1 MDVNDLV
8 TYRELEELKYRYF
21 RALDHKD
28 WDLFATVFTPDA
40 TAVYGSR
47 LAFTGPG
54 DIVSYMQENLGPTMI
69 TLHQVHHPELTV
81 DGDNATG
88 TWSLMDRVIMTEYRF
103 LLDGMSTY
111 RDRYERG
118 DDGVWRIAHTGYERV
133 YESMISFDDMPS
145 FKLTSNKWATD

>member
-28 WDLFATVFTPDA
+28 WDLFATIFTADA
-40 TAVYGSR
+40 TAVYGTR

-69 TLHQVHHPELTV
+69 TLHQVHHPEFTL

-103 LLDGMSTY
+103 VLEGMSTY
-111 RDRYERG
+111 HDRYQRG
-118 DDGVWRIAHTGYERV
+118 EDGVWRIAHTGYERV
-133 YESMISFDDMPS
+133 YETMTSFDDMPS
-145 FKLTSNKWATD
+145 FKLTANKWATE